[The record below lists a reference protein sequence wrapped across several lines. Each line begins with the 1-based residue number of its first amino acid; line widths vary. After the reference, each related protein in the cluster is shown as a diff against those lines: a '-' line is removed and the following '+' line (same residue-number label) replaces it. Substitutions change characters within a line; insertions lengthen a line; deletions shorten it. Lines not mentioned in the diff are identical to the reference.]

1 MKDQYVQQATEGH
14 VDDWTPRLSV
24 MLQETICTKCGARF
38 GIDARFCGFDGT
50 DLLPCDIQTNTPVPA
65 ATNPR
70 RCPKCSRM
78 YPSYANFCG
87 ADGNDLLDVFNS
99 RRDMQ
104 SATQA
109 NARKT
114 NSAIKVQASKDE
126 NAANTGTNL
135 SDPSFIGKTVE
146 GKYKIES
153 VLAEGGMAI
162 LYLAHHIA
170 MERTVVVKVVHGTF
184 LSSPDAIQRFERE
197 SKVAAKMNHPNIVQV
212 YDFGFIGKQPYLVME
227 FIKGVTLGAKI
238 RTQGPPSAAIAE
250 KIMVQ
255 VCSGLEDAHSSGIIH
270 RDLKPEN
277 IILQDRSERPDWVKI
292 LDFGIAHLL
301 DSSHQRRLTISGR
314 ICGTPEYMAPE
325 QFADKPLDTRVD
337 IYALGIMIYE
347 TLVGD
352 IPFWASDVGV
362 LMAKHLMEPAPA
374 ISSKR
379 PDIPTGSKF
388 DRIVAKCL
396 MKDPDDRYQT
406 VTELRHALEAR
417 E

>member
-1 MKDQYVQQATEGH
+1 MKEYSAPSPEGH
-14 VDDWTPRLSV
+14 ADDWTPRLSV

-38 GIDARFCGFDGT
+38 GIDAKFCGFDGT

-65 ATNPR
+65 ATNPK
-70 RCPKCSRM
+70 RCRKCSRM

-87 ADGNDLLDVFNS
+87 ADGQDLVDVYNT

-109 NARKT
+109 NLRKSGAAI
-114 NSAIKVQASKDE
+114 NVQPDISAE
-126 NAANTGTNL
+126 ETETNL

-162 LYLAHHIA
+162 LYLAHHMA
-170 MERTVVVKVVHGTF
+170 MERTVVVKVVHGAF
-184 LSSPDAIQRFERE
+184 LSSPDAIARFERE

-212 YDFGFIGKQPYLVME
+212 YDFGFIRKQPYLVME
-227 FIKGVTLGAKI
+227 FIKGTTLGAKL
-238 RTQGPPSAAIAE
+238 RTQGPPSTKIAE
-250 KIMVQ
+250 KIMLQ
-255 VCSGLEDAHSSGIIH
+255 VCSGLEDAHGCGIIH

-277 IILQDRSERPDWVKI
+277 IILQERIERPDWVKI

-301 DSSHQRRLTISGR
+301 DSSHQRRLTMSGR
-314 ICGTPEYMAPE
+314 ICGTPEYMSPE
-325 QFADKPLDTRVD
+325 QFADKPLDIRVD
-337 IYALGIMIYE
+337 IYALGIMIFE
-347 TLVGD
+347 MLTGD
-352 IPFWASDVGV
+352 IPFWSSDVGV

-374 ISSKR
+374 VSSFR
-379 PDIPTGSKF
+379 QDIPTGSKF

-396 MKDPDDRYQT
+396 QKDPDDRFQT
-406 VTELRHALEAR
+406 VTELRHALEDPDY
-417 E
+417 